1 MRNIKNKA
9 LTELA
14 QAWKNNIITD
24 LEAKEV
30 FEFLSVLIM
39 EDKDIESEEELAY
52 TGLDKEEIT
61 EFTKVICGQ

>member
-9 LTELA
+9 LTKLA

-52 TGLDKEEIT
+52 TGLNRKEIV
-61 EFTKVICGQ
+61 EFKKVICGQ

>member
-14 QAWKNNIITD
+14 QAWENNIITD

-30 FEFLSVLIM
+30 FKFLSVLIM
-39 EDKDIESEEELAY
+39 EDKDVESEEELAY
-52 TGLDKEEIT
+52 TGLDREEII
-61 EFTKVICGQ
+61 EFKKVICG